1 MDVQTMAEKIK
12 AAVMA
17 APPEHN
23 KGKEKITQFQIIYDC
38 FSTVPKTMR
47 QVEAETGVRAPNIC
61 WTVFKMK
68 RNGTIQKM
76 SVGRCPISHRKA
88 AFYTTNKDLMREKQL
103 SFFDYLWKGKRL

>member
-1 MDVQTMAEKIK
+1 MAEKIK

-17 APPEHN
+17 AQPEHN

-103 SFFDYLWKGKRL
+103 SLSLIHI

>member
-1 MDVQTMAEKIK
+1 MAEKIK

-17 APPEHN
+17 AQPEHN

-88 AFYTTNKDLMREKQL
+88 AFYTTNKDLSL
-103 SFFDYLWKGKRL
+103 IHI

>member
-1 MDVQTMAEKIK
+1 MADKEKGSISTTK
-12 AAVMA
+12 SFDSCD
-17 APPEHN
+17 

-38 FSTVPKTMR
+38 FSTGCKTKR

-61 WTVFKMK
+61 WAVYKMI
-68 RNGTIQKM
+68 RSGTIQKT

>member
-1 MDVQTMAEKIK
+1 MADKTK
-12 AAVMA
+12 AAITA
-17 APPEHN
+17 AQPEHD

-38 FSTVPKTMR
+38 FSTGCKTKR

-61 WTVFKMK
+61 WAVYKMI
-68 RNGTIQKM
+68 RSGTIQKT
-76 SVGRCPISHRKA
+76 SVGRCPIFHRKA

>member
-1 MDVQTMAEKIK
+1 MADKTK
-12 AAVMA
+12 AAITA
-17 APPEHN
+17 AQPECD

-38 FSTVPKTMR
+38 FSTGCKTKR

-61 WTVFKMK
+61 WAVYKMI
-68 RNGTIQKM
+68 RSGTIQKT

>member
-1 MDVQTMAEKIK
+1 MTDITK
-12 AAVMA
+12 AAITA
-17 APPEHN
+17 APKERS
-23 KGKEKITQFQIIYDC
+23 KDKEKITQYKIIFDC

-47 QVEAETGVRAPNIC
+47 QVEAETGLRAPNIC